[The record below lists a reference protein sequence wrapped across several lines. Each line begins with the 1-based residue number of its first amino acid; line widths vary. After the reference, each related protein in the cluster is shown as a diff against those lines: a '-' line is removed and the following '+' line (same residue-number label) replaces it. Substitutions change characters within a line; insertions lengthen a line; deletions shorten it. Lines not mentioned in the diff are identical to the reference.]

1 MSTRNVPLTTEPT
14 FESTPTELT
23 TAPADRSPIGR
34 APVTFTYRNT
44 DRLQNLID
52 EFNAA
57 FVDPRRD

>member
-1 MSTRNVPLTTEPT
+1 MSTRNVPLTPEPT
-14 FESTPTELT
+14 LESTTTDPT
-23 TAPADRSPIGR
+23 PAGDRSPADR
-34 APVTFTYRNT
+34 APVTFAYRNT